1 MAAKLTNKEKV
12 SAEMAAFTPSR
23 LAQAAKEAK
32 EVLEEFPVALRLA
45 GGVRP
50 SSVVPLGPAQR
61 RSAAAERALERA
73 ARDRSGRPARSVVRA
88 AWQLRDP
95 PLAADAQPP
104 PPPPSADARA
114 ASEADYFTRRAYF
127 LAQAGSKLAAL
138 LKHNHQLSSG
148 SKLEQAVRCAEFE
161 LLGGLPKCPH
171 CKHAVLKVS
180 RERSLSAG
188 QVFYHCT
195 GRSEAGDAGAYVP
208 CSFTAWAKDLPRLRW
223 AASLEEPA
231 PEQEEAR
238 DAGGASADAADL
250 PALGAEA
257 EGVTDVKAGVTLV
270 EGHAAKAGL
279 ALPKDAMVL
288 KTEVAGLLTAHR
300 GPGGAFD
307 IAAVLAKLAAKYP
320 KAAVGRVTAAR
331 QGALR
336 LSHSRPA
343 HSSYRASALVPEN
356 DALARAFDKVA
367 ADMAA
372 AGEEGARARQRW
384 RAHLTACCLPC
395 SVQDEDVQDGERR
408 HPLLAHKDCE
418 GGRAVQG

>member
-12 SAEMAAFTPSR
+12 SARRLNWLPSRPHASPRRPRRPRRCWRSSPSRCAWLAVRTPS
-23 LAQAAKEAK
+23 L
-32 EVLEEFPVALRLA
+32 L
-45 GGVRP
+45 
-50 SSVVPLGPAQR
+50 
-61 RSAAAERALERA
+61 SAT
-73 ARDRSGRPARSVVRA
+73 DCA

-231 PEQEEAR
+231 AEQGDGEAGG
-238 DAGGASADAADL
+238 DAGGASAAADAAADA

-257 EGVTDVKAGVTLV
+257 EGVTDVKAGVALV
-270 EGHAAKAGL
+270 EAHAAKAGL
-279 ALPKDAMVL
+279 ALPKDAMAL

-320 KAAVGRVTAAR
+320 KAATGRVT
-331 QGALR
+331 
-336 LSHSRPA
+336 
-343 HSSYRASALVPEN
+343 
-356 DALARAFDKVA
+356 
-367 ADMAA
+367 
-372 AGEEGARARQRW
+372 
-384 RAHLTACCLPC
+384 
-395 SVQDEDVQDGERR
+395 
-408 HPLLAHKDCE
+408 
-418 GGRAVQG
+418 